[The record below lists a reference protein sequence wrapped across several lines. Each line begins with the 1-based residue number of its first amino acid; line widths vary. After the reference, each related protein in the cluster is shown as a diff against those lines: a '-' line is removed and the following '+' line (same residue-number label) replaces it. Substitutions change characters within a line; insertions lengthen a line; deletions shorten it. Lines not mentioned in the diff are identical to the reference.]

1 MRLKWKQ
8 DWTLLIILFLLLRL
22 LFSAMG
28 LAVALGPTP
37 VPQASGAEYD
47 STIPLLHLDK
57 ISQLMVNVWY
67 RWDTG
72 WYLQIAAFGYIPG
85 SGNIAF
91 MPLYSW
97 LIHGLA
103 ILTGNYLLSALIIAN
118 LAALAVFFLLYEAA
132 NLEGLNSRTSM
143 TVVMFFALFPTA
155 FFLFAAYTESL
166 FLALVLGFWLAARR
180 KAWLLAGLL
189 GGLAT
194 LCRVQGVILCIVLA
208 WLWLASLVESGAVS
222 TGPLA
227 QARQVM
233 GLVTSRSGWRTILA
247 SLHHPAWVGILIPA
261 FTFAGYSLVLRLM
274 NLNSISDTLNSYWQ
288 IRPVMPW
295 TGLALFIKRLFTTQL
310 IFIDFLDL
318 IFLATM
324 LVLLVIGLRRL
335 DPALSLYSWLTL
347 AVLFTRGTPPTL
359 LMSFSRYLLVL
370 FPAFFILGK
379 IRSRRLRLGLWMLS
393 FILEIMML
401 FGFLQWRFIA

>member
-1 MRLKWKQ
+1 MRLKWKR
-8 DWTLLIILFLLLRL
+8 DWTLLIILFLVLRL
-22 LFSAMG
+22 LFSAIG
-28 LAVALGPTP
+28 LAVALGPSP

-57 ISQLMVNVWY
+57 ISQLLVNVWY

-85 SGNIAF
+85 GGNIAF

-103 ILTGNYLLSALIIAN
+103 ILTGNYLFSALIISN
-118 LAALAVFFLLYEAA
+118 LAALAVFCLLYEAA
-132 NLEGLNSRTSM
+132 KLEGLNSRTSLG
-143 TVVMFFALFPTA
+143 VVMFFVLFPTA

-180 KAWLLAGLL
+180 KDWLLAGLL

-194 LCRVQGVILCIVLA
+194 LCRIQGVILSVVLA
-208 WLWLASLVESGAVS
+208 WFWLASLVEAGSAGI
-222 TGPLA
+222 GPVA

-233 GLVTSRSGWRTILA
+233 GLLTSRNGWRTILA
-247 SLHHPAWVGILIPA
+247 SLRHPAWVGSLIPVL
-261 FTFAGYSLVLRLM
+261 TLGGYSLVMRLL
-274 NLNSISDTLNSYWQ
+274 NLTSISDTFNSYWD

-295 TGLALFIKRLFTTQL
+295 TGVALFINRLFTTQL

-318 IFLATM
+318 TFLVM
-324 LVLLVIGLRRL
+324 ILVLLVIGLRRL
-335 DPALSLYSWLTL
+335 DPALSLYSWLTI

-359 LMSFSRYLLVL
+359 LMSFSRYLLVV
-370 FPAFFILGK
+370 FPAFFILAK
-379 IRSRRLRLGLWMLS
+379 IRSRRLRLGLWTLS